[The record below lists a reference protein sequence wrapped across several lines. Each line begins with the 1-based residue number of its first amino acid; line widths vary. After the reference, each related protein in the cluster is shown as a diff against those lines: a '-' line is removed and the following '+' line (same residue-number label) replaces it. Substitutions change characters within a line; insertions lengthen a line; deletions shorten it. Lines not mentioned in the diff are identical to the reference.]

1 MTTISELVSR
11 FESSERPAGNILES
25 TVILAQAIAAVS
37 FYAGYT
43 ALATHL
49 AIPIADP
56 APDPP
61 TPYPEITGETD
72 ISVSEWALIRS
83 LFMLYVEREN
93 ALQLEASRGMGIDPF
108 GRSSS
113 EVIADIT
120 LMESSQELPHRAACS
135 LIFTV

>member
-1 MTTISELVSR
+1 MTTIANLVLR
-11 FESSERPAGNILES
+11 FEGSERPAGNILE
-25 TVILAQAIAAVS
+25 TPDIIAQAIAAVS
-37 FYAGYT
+37 FYAGYA
-43 ALATHL
+43 ALSTHL

-61 TPYPEITGETD
+61 TPYPEITGATE

-120 LMESSQELPHRAACS
+120 LMESGPELPHRAACS
-135 LIFTV
+135 LVFTV